1 MSDRLEELSPFPDH
15 SVALKR
21 LVGQSSGQPQLSP
34 HAVNAPMIRHWVEAM
49 GDTNPLYV
57 SDESARSHGYDGV
70 IAPPTMLQAWI
81 MRGLRASWLA
91 DEARAA
97 GEDPA
102 NGAHDS
108 MMHLLDLEGLT
119 SVVATNCEQSYGRPL
134 VLGDRLLVRSVIED
148 ISDPKRTG
156 LGTGRFFTSR
166 LDFTAVPDAD
176 VPEDPS
182 PEEIVALAERG
193 EPVATMHF
201 RILKYLPPARRSA
214 AGAAI
219 DGSTG
224 ATAPPPS
231 GADPG
236 QRLLVRG
243 RPGPPPPHSAL
254 HLVRDVAAPTP
265 AGVRH
270 LSIIRVGHRDGER
283 SRHPV
288 LLCRGALPPGTLVRV
303 PTWPSGWSSWR
314 KGRGSWPT
322 LKASIAVTCTSVWRS
337 RPRSSTTTMSSRSP
351 SSGPPPHH
359 LPPHHLPPTCH
370 RTIWRD
376 DLMDFAFT
384 DEQHAVSEAA
394 MGLLGGLVDAERIL
408 AVEQTDDMVD
418 RELWAALSAA
428 DLLGLAVPE
437 AHGGAGYGLTELC
450 LLLQA
455 QGNVVAPVP
464 LWATLVL
471 GALPLAQ
478 FGSPELQARWLPGVV
493 AGDVML
499 TAALNG
505 VAMGVHGVPPVTA
518 TAVGDGWVLNG
529 TELAV
534 PQAHL
539 AQRIVVPAHTA
550 DEEIVLLLVDPQA
563 PGVSLERTVTTNR
576 EIHPHLHLTD
586 VAVPAGDVLVD
597 PTSARAALETLV
609 MAATAGLCALQVGV
623 CESALRQTAL
633 YLNQRNQFGRP
644 LSSFQGTMLR
654 AADAAIDI
662 EAMRVTLWNATWL
675 FDTGRDATDA
685 VQVAKWQASERGQR
699 TVHATQHLHGGMG
712 ADITYPIHR
721 YFLWGKQ
728 LELLLGGPS
737 LQLARIGAGIAAR
750 ALAEAKP

>member
-1 MSDRLEELSPFPDH
+1 
-15 SVALKR
+15 
-21 LVGQSSGQPQLSP
+21 
-34 HAVNAPMIRHWVEAM
+34 
-49 GDTNPLYV
+49 
-57 SDESARSHGYDGV
+57 
-70 IAPPTMLQAWI
+70 
-81 MRGLRASWLA
+81 
-91 DEARAA
+91 
-97 GEDPA
+97 
-102 NGAHDS
+102 
-108 MMHLLDLEGLT
+108 
-119 SVVATNCEQSYGRPL
+119 
-134 VLGDRLLVRSVIED
+134 
-148 ISDPKRTG
+148 
-156 LGTGRFFTSR
+156 
-166 LDFTAVPDAD
+166 
-176 VPEDPS
+176 
-182 PEEIVALAERG
+182 
-193 EPVATMHF
+193 
-201 RILKYLPPARRSA
+201 
-214 AGAAI
+214 
-219 DGSTG
+219 
-224 ATAPPPS
+224 
-231 GADPG
+231 
-236 QRLLVRG
+236 
-243 RPGPPPPHSAL
+243 
-254 HLVRDVAAPTP
+254 
-265 AGVRH
+265 
-270 LSIIRVGHRDGER
+270 
-283 SRHPV
+283 
-288 LLCRGALPPGTLVRV
+288 
-303 PTWPSGWSSWR
+303 
-314 KGRGSWPT
+314 
-322 LKASIAVTCTSVWRS
+322 
-337 RPRSSTTTMSSRSP
+337 
-351 SSGPPPHH
+351 
-359 LPPHHLPPTCH
+359 
-370 RTIWRD
+370 
-376 DLMDFAFT
+376 MDFAFT

-408 AVEQTDDMVD
+408 AVEQTDDVVD

-586 VAVPAGDVLVD
+586 VAVPAGEVLVD

>member
-1 MSDRLEELSPFPDH
+1 
-15 SVALKR
+15 
-21 LVGQSSGQPQLSP
+21 
-34 HAVNAPMIRHWVEAM
+34 
-49 GDTNPLYV
+49 
-57 SDESARSHGYDGV
+57 
-70 IAPPTMLQAWI
+70 
-81 MRGLRASWLA
+81 
-91 DEARAA
+91 
-97 GEDPA
+97 
-102 NGAHDS
+102 
-108 MMHLLDLEGLT
+108 
-119 SVVATNCEQSYGRPL
+119 
-134 VLGDRLLVRSVIED
+134 
-148 ISDPKRTG
+148 
-156 LGTGRFFTSR
+156 
-166 LDFTAVPDAD
+166 
-176 VPEDPS
+176 
-182 PEEIVALAERG
+182 
-193 EPVATMHF
+193 
-201 RILKYLPPARRSA
+201 
-214 AGAAI
+214 
-219 DGSTG
+219 
-224 ATAPPPS
+224 
-231 GADPG
+231 
-236 QRLLVRG
+236 
-243 RPGPPPPHSAL
+243 
-254 HLVRDVAAPTP
+254 
-265 AGVRH
+265 
-270 LSIIRVGHRDGER
+270 
-283 SRHPV
+283 
-288 LLCRGALPPGTLVRV
+288 
-303 PTWPSGWSSWR
+303 
-314 KGRGSWPT
+314 
-322 LKASIAVTCTSVWRS
+322 
-337 RPRSSTTTMSSRSP
+337 
-351 SSGPPPHH
+351 
-359 LPPHHLPPTCH
+359 
-370 RTIWRD
+370 
-376 DLMDFAFT
+376 MDFAFT
-384 DEQHAVSEAA
+384 DQQQAVSEAA
-394 MGLLGGLVDAERIL
+394 MGLLGGLVDPERIL

-418 RELWAALSAA
+418 RELWAALSSA

-464 LWATLVL
+464 LWPTLVL

-550 DEEIVLLLVDPQA
+550 DEEIVLLFVDPQS
-563 PGVSLERTVTTNR
+563 PGVALERTVTTNR

-597 PTSARAALETLV
+597 LASARAALETLV